1 MVKLAL
7 VLAIAV
13 LVVACGT
20 TQQDVFVRKSQGFAS
35 VSEELNYH
43 LLLAEMAMVRN
54 ELGVAAM
61 EYNRAAMLSGDPE
74 LARRATHV
82 AFDAD
87 LTEVI
92 LSSAQRWAHLA
103 PTALEPHHFLAV
115 IAVRQ
120 DRSADAVKHF
130 ERILQGDTG
139 AVDANFTT
147 VITLL
152 LQEQRNGAALQTMQ
166 TLVAEHGD
174 SAAAYY
180 GLALIA
186 SSTGQTRIARDAAEK
201 SVQLDPEKI
210 PAQVLFARLRIANGE
225 RENVLDAIEKI
236 VADNPGDIR
245 NRYTYASLLL
255 QMERNTDAQREF
267 EIILEAEPESAD
279 ALFAVGL
286 IEIEAKNFEIAGKY
300 FRNLLATGQRNSQ
313 AYFYLGAI
321 AEEQERFEDA
331 VDWYRQVTA
340 QSHFV
345 DAQMRIAR
353 VLIKL
358 DRLDSA
364 RYFIAE
370 MRDANPTMAVDLFLA
385 EAELVSKHADNNA
398 AYEVYAEGLHAFP
411 ENLDIIYARALF
423 AARVG
428 NIEQS
433 ISDFRILI
441 EREPDDPDFLNAFG
455 YTLADMTD
463 RYDEARGMIER
474 ALAFKPDEPAIIDSM
489 GWVLFKLGDFA
500 QAISYLERAFEMTGD
515 GEIGAHLGE
524 VLWKTGELNAARET
538 WNKAKEKFPENPV
551 LIKTMERFSQ

>member
-1 MVKLAL
+1 M
-7 VLAIAV
+7 
-13 LVVACGT
+13 
-20 TQQDVFVRKSQGFAS
+20 RKSQGFSS
-35 VSEELNYH
+35 VAEELNYH

-54 ELGVAAM
+54 ELGVAAI
-61 EYNRAAMLSGDPE
+61 EYNRAAALSGDPE

-92 LSSAQRWAHLA
+92 LDSAQRWAHLVPA
-103 PTALEPHHFLAV
+103 ALEPHHFLAV

-120 DRSADAVKHF
+120 NRSGDAVKHF

-147 VITLL
+147 VISLL
-152 LQEQRNGAALQTMQ
+152 MREQHDGIALQTMQ
-166 TLVAEHGD
+166 ALVAEHGD
-174 SAAAYY
+174 SAAAFY

-186 SSTGQTRIARDAAEK
+186 ANTRQTKVARDAAEQ
-201 SVQLDPEKI
+201 SVRLDPDAI
-210 PAQVLFARLRIANGE
+210 PAQVLFARLRIKNGE

-236 VADNPGDIR
+236 VVDNPGEIQH
-245 NRYTYASLLL
+245 RYTYASLLL
-255 QMERNTDAQREF
+255 QMERNADAQREF
-267 EIILEAEPESAD
+267 EIILETEPASAD
-279 ALFAVGL
+279 ALFALGL
-286 IEIEAKNFEIAGKY
+286 IEIEAKNFKPAGQY
-300 FRNLLATGQRNSQ
+300 FRSLLATSQRNSQ

-321 AEEQERFEDA
+321 AEEQERLEEA
-331 VDWYRQVTA
+331 IDWYRRVTA

-353 VLIKL
+353 VLINL

-370 MRDANPTMAVDLFLA
+370 MRDANPTLAVDLFLA
-385 EAELVSKHADNNA
+385 EAELVSRHADGNA
-398 AYEVYAEGLHAFP
+398 AYEVYAEALHAFP
-411 ENLDIIYARALF
+411 GSLDIIYARALY

-428 NIEQS
+428 NIEQA

-463 RYDEARGMIER
+463 RYDEARDMISR
-474 ALAFKPDEPAIIDSM
+474 ALQQKPDEPAIIDSM
-489 GWVLFKLGDFA
+489 GWVLFKLGEYA
-500 QAISYLERAFEMTGD
+500 QAISFLERAFDMTGD

-524 VLWKTGELNAARET
+524 VLWETGELNAAQEI
-538 WNKAKEKFPENPV
+538 WNKAQEKFPDNPV
-551 LIKTMERFSQ
+551 LIRTMERFSQ